1 MSLLPTIGA
10 VDQDTGFYNGVATQS
25 LRFAY
30 TTAETWLAKTP
41 DAGNRKTHTLSVW
54 IKRSGLSAS
63 QNILEARGSGDAGN
77 VDIWFDANDRLEVS
91 GGSTYWRTTTR
102 VFRDVSSWYHIMIVT
117 DTVQTGQTF
126 SGQNALRIYVN
137 GVEETVFTDN
147 NHYSEDTDYAIGGN
161 VEHRI
166 GDGYGHFDGY
176 MARYEFVDGIA
187 LTPASF
193 GETKNGVWIAK
204 KYTGSYGTNGHK
216 LEFKETGTNADSSG
230 LGADTSGNGN
240 HYTPTE
246 ITAIDSNMPDSP
258 ENNFCVTSPTAMGGS
273 SADQP
278 SHSEGNLKITGTTTA
293 WRHTRGTH
301 AFRNGKWYFEGRVTA
316 TSGTQ
321 GYAIGICD
329 PALPTNDNINSGTP
343 PHKFYGRQHI
353 TKYNND
359 SGTASAFPATTAG
372 TIIALAIDMD
382 NGKMWTSTDG
392 TWYNNNNASTTL
404 DPDNPDWTGITV
416 GTSGD
421 YVTNQVVYNT
431 SSSIVLN
438 YGQDSSFLGDETATS
453 NADANGNGTFHSAVP
468 SGFLALCTANLPEPI
483 IGPNSDTQ
491 ATDHFN
497 TLTYNGN
504 DDATRTF
511 DIGFVSD
518 WAWFKAD
525 ADGYGHQLYDSSRG
539 VHKYLQSN
547 VAGTEQTSTEG
558 VTSFDTSGN
567 LVIGTNAFLNEAGT
581 DGTIWNWKANGDT
594 TTTNDA
600 SSTGIG
606 DRDSVYQANTTAGFS
621 IVTYTGSGQTGA
633 GNDDTYAHGLQVNG
647 VATTPEV
654 IICKNRQTTD
664 DWLIGITAI
673 PSFNWA
679 NDYMHWNEPEEHQT
693 NANRSAF
700 SVAPTSTVFSVG
712 EFLNKTNNYVAYLF
726 ASVEGYSKIGTYK
739 GNSAASGT
747 FVHLGFRPAWVMIK
761 AVSGVTGQ
769 YWCIFDNKRDPFND
783 QASQVLYVN
792 ASDAEG
798 TGGIDID
805 FLSNGM
811 KMRDA
816 GNNHNSSSGVY
827 IYMAFAEAPFK
838 YANAR

>member
-1 MSLLPTIGA
+1 M
-10 VDQDTGFYNGVATQS
+10 
-25 LRFAY
+25 
-30 TTAETWLAKTP
+30 
-41 DAGNRKTHTLSVW
+41 
-54 IKRSGLSAS
+54 
-63 QNILEARGSGDAGN
+63 
-77 VDIWFDANDRLEVS
+77 
-91 GGSTYWRTTTR
+91 
-102 VFRDVSSWYHIMIVT
+102 
-117 DTVQTGQTF
+117 
-126 SGQNALRIYVN
+126 
-137 GVEETVFTDN
+137 
-147 NHYSEDTDYAIGGN
+147 
-161 VEHRI
+161 
-166 GDGYGHFDGY
+166 
-176 MARYEFVDGIA
+176 
-187 LTPASF
+187 
-193 GETKNGVWIAK
+193 
-204 KYTGSYGTNGHK
+204 
-216 LEFKETGTNADSSG
+216 
-230 LGADTSGNGN
+230 
-240 HYTPTE
+240 
-246 ITAIDSNMPDSP
+246 
-258 ENNFCVTSPTAMGGS
+258 
-273 SADQP
+273 
-278 SHSEGNLKITGTTTA
+278 
-293 WRHTRGTH
+293 
-301 AFRNGKWYFEGRVTA
+301 
-316 TSGTQ
+316 
-321 GYAIGICD
+321 
-329 PALPTNDNINSGTP
+329 
-343 PHKFYGRQHI
+343 
-353 TKYNND
+353 
-359 SGTASAFPATTAG
+359 
-372 TIIALAIDMD
+372 
-382 NGKMWTSTDG
+382 
-392 TWYNNNNASTTL
+392 
-404 DPDNPDWTGITV
+404 
-416 GTSGD
+416 
-421 YVTNQVVYNT
+421 
-431 SSSIVLN
+431 
-438 YGQDSSFLGDETATS
+438 
-453 NADANGNGTFHSAVP
+453 
-468 SGFLALCTANLPEPI
+468 
-483 IGPNSDTQ
+483 
-491 ATDHFN
+491 
-497 TLTYNGN
+497 
-504 DDATRTF
+504 
-511 DIGFVSD
+511 SD

-633 GNDDTYAHGLQVNG
+633 GNDDTYAHGLG
-647 VATTPEV
+647 VVPEV
-654 IICKNRQTTD
+654 IICKNRNVAD
-664 DWLIGITAI
+664 AWLFGATAI

-679 NDYMHWNEPEEHQT
+679 NDYMHLNDDIGHQT

-700 SVAPTSTVFSVG
+700 SVTPTDEVFSVG
-712 EFLNKTNNYVAYLF
+712 EFLNKANNYVAYLF